1 VNKLLADAGCPIIV
15 IADNAAYHTS
25 GTVQAYAE
33 KSQGAVTLA
42 YLPRYA
48 PEFNPDEQVWNHA
61 KGRLAKLFIDSKATL
76 KSSMLAILRSI
87 QKQSD
92 LIRSFFQMEFTSY
105 VLG

>member
-1 VNKLLADAGCPIIV
+1 MRFSVIQDKMNAGKFIAFVKKLLADAGCPIIV

-25 GTVQAYAE
+25 GTVQAFAE

-48 PEFNPDEQVWNHA
+48 P
-61 KGRLAKLFIDSKATL
+61 
-76 KSSMLAILRSI
+76 
-87 QKQSD
+87 
-92 LIRSFFQMEFTSY
+92 SY